1 MCSANQNESIEEV
14 LKEQVQSFMYFPSAV
29 YTIEKKDFLEVSKK
43 VCGEKFKKIKK
54 ERKLDE
60 IYPVYM
66 TDNLF
71 GDERM
76 QPVIQYIL
84 DTGWNILQSQGYN
97 MANLQTTFTEMWCQE
112 HYKHS
117 AMEQHTHGGAV
128 QLVGFYFLDVPDNSS
143 KVVFH
148 DPKAG
153 KVQINL
159 PETDMA
165 QATFA
170 SNMINFTP
178 KEGLLMFTNSWL
190 AHSFTRHASTKPM
203 RFIHFNIAVQQAPQV
218 CAVSDAEVI

>member
-1 MCSANQNESIEEV
+1 M
-14 LKEQVQSFMYFPSAV
+14 KEQNNTEQLQAMFYFSSAIYV
-29 YTIEKKDFLEVSKK
+29 IEKPKFLEISKK
-43 VCGEKFKKIKK
+43 VCNEKLKKIKK
-54 ERKLDE
+54 EKKLDE

-71 GDERM
+71 DDERM
-76 QPVIQYIL
+76 KEVVQYIL

-97 MANLQTTFTEMWCQE
+97 MANFQTTFTEMWCQE

-117 AMEQHTHGGAV
+117 SMEQHTHNGGV
-128 QLVGFYFLDVPDNSS
+128 QLVGFYFLDCPEKCPN
-143 KVVFH
+143 VVFH

-159 PETDMA
+159 PEADMS

-178 KEGLLMFTNSWL
+178 KDGMLMFSNSWL
-190 AHSFTRHASTKPM
+190 PHSFTRNGATKPM
-203 RFIHFNIAVQQAPQV
+203 RFIHFNIAIQNAPAV
-218 CAVSDAEVI
+218 CMTPPEII